1 MSGPRLHHVSVTCSD
16 LDRSITFYG
25 GLLELP
31 LLGRGESD
39 GPELSTITG
48 LPGTRVQ
55 WAEFDLGGGQVLQLL
70 EYMSPRGERVR
81 QRTNDAGSGHIG
93 FSVDDVDVMHR
104 RLVEGGAVVRS
115 EPIALTEEGEW
126 HGVRTMYALDPDGVT
141 VELVERV
148 RRVVVIPD
156 IDAERIEG
164 SAEAAEPA

>member
-39 GPELSTITG
+39 GRE
-48 LPGTRVQ
+48 Q
-55 WAEFDLGGGQVLQLL
+55 QVLELL

-81 QRTNDAGSGHIG
+81 QCTNDAGSGHIG
-93 FSVDDVDVMHR
+93 LSVDDVDVMHR

-126 HGVRTMYALDPDGVT
+126 HGVRTMYALDTDGVT

>member
-39 GPELSTITG
+39 GPE
-48 LPGTRVQ
+48 R
-55 WAEFDLGGGQVLQLL
+55 QVLELL